1 MGIQLPEDLRDIM
14 EMVGVDW
21 PDIDEDQLTD
31 TAREYRE
38 FAEELRD
45 TIRDANKACSNVL
58 AGRSK
63 GLAVDAF
70 RQRWGKVSGQ
80 DMKHLADAMD
90 LLAGAMD
97 TGAGYVTTCKV
108 AVIADLSAAAAA
120 VAGGLIGAIFTGG
133 LSALLGAAAALALKM
148 AVREAIDLLVS
159 QLIDIAVEKIEGEI
173 LAKLE
178 GLFDDTTSSQG
189 HDKNGTLLPEG
200 LDSVGQD
207 LWIEFAEFADAI
219 DQLGKEQ
226 GKLHDK
232 KKNFKDKRSKRSLVT
247 KKDDRFAKFGAAIDK
262 AEDKVEATAHSMHK
276 EIEKNVT
283 GLDKTKRSNDET
295 DKHVKGEVDA
305 CSPGKKDDD
314 GKDVPMYLLS
324 KDGTVQQLLPDGTL
338 KDVDKKDAS
347 GIHDLLE
354 SDGKAWRPDSRAE
367 KKEVGVQ
374 DDETKVVKSSRV
386 DPYKDPLGQAT
397 QLARYANNDYET
409 KHNYAAGRYIDPS
422 DKNKELILIGRS
434 DRGMHSE
441 RVIGYS
447 LIHKGKQDGLDEV
460 FTERAPCQR
469 RNSRCDAWLAKHFG
483 ADTKV
488 TDAVPYDQLNGNREE
503 GNALHKAYVDKLK
516 TAHGR

>member
-21 PDIDEDQLTD
+21 PDIDEDDLKD

-63 GLAVDAF
+63 GVAVDAF

-120 VAGGLIGAIFTGG
+120 VAGGVIGAIFTGG
-133 LSALLGAAAALALKM
+133 LSALLGAGAALALKI

-159 QLIDIAVEKIEGEI
+159 QLIDLAVEKIEGEV
-173 LAKLE
+173 LSKLE
-178 GLFDDTTSSQG
+178 GLFDDTTSSGG
-189 HDKNGTLLPEG
+189 HDKNGALLPEG

-219 DQLGKEQ
+219 DQLGREQ
-226 GKLHDK
+226 GRLQDK
-232 KKNFKDKRSKRSLVT
+232 KKNFGDKRAKRSLVT

-262 AEDKVEATAHSMHK
+262 AEDKVESTAHKMHK
-276 EIEKNVT
+276 EIENNVD
-283 GLDKTKRSNDET
+283 GLDKTKRSNGDI
-295 DKHVKGEVDA
+295 DKGVKDKVDG
-305 CSPGKKDDD
+305 CSPGKKDGD

-338 KDVDKKDAS
+338 KPVDKNDTS

-354 SDGKAWRPDSRAE
+354 SNGKAWRPESRAE
-367 KKEVGVQ
+367 KRDVGVQ

-447 LIHKGKQDGLDEV
+447 LIRKGKQDGLDEV
-460 FTERAPCQR
+460 FTERAPCQK

-483 ADTKV
+483 EDTKV
-488 TDAVPYDQLNGNREE
+488 TDAVPYDQVNGKREE
-503 GNALHKAYVDKLK
+503 GNAQHEAYVNALK
-516 TAHGR
+516 KAHGR

>member
-31 TAREYRE
+31 TAQEYRE

-97 TGAGYVTTCKV
+97 TGAGYVTTCKI
-108 AVIADLSAAAAA
+108 AVIADLSAAAA

-133 LSALLGAAAALALKM
+133 LSALLGAGAALALKM

-159 QLIDIAVEKIEGEI
+159 QLIDLAVEKIEGEI
-173 LAKLE
+173 LTKLE

-189 HDKNGTLLPEG
+189 HDKNGALLPEG

-232 KKNFKDKRSKRSLVT
+232 KKNFKDNRSKRSLVT

-338 KDVDKKDAS
+338 KDVDKKDTS

-354 SDGKAWRPDSRAE
+354 SGGKAWRPESRAE
-367 KKEVGVQ
+367 KREVGVQ
-374 DDETKVVKSSRV
+374 DDEKSSH
-386 DPYKDPLGQAT
+386 QAAST
-397 QLARYANNDYET
+397 RT
-409 KHNYAAGRYIDPS
+409 RIHWGR
-422 DKNKELILIGRS
+422 
-434 DRGMHSE
+434 
-441 RVIGYS
+441 
-447 LIHKGKQDGLDEV
+447 
-460 FTERAPCQR
+460 R
-469 RNSRCDAWLAKHFG
+469 RNSPATPTMTTRRSIITPQEDILTPRTRTKNSSSSAEATAACTPNASSDILSSVEANKTGSTKYSPNGRHAK
-483 ADTKV
+483 
-488 TDAVPYDQLNGNREE
+488 
-503 GNALHKAYVDKLK
+503 NA
-516 TAHGR
+516 TAAATHGSPNTSGQTPK